1 MGGIQK
7 HSASFLIAAI
17 VSRFPDVRQFARE
30 RLAGL
35 WGEPLLV
42 SPEYEFV
49 ETSYYQA
56 SMGTDLIK
64 QFLVYSP
71 PDFDA
76 AGIADCKLASNALE
90 EEIAKTNRYLVPRP
104 LNIDPGYLTEAK
116 LVLATTKDRDHRI
129 YLRDGIFAEVTLHW
143 NHGHWGANRWTYP
156 DYQRED
162 FQLFF
167 TECRNQLRIRQRQ
180 IHSD

>member
-1 MGGIQK
+1 MGEIRR
-7 HSASFLIAAI
+7 HAASLLIAAI
-17 VSRFPDVRQFARE
+17 VSQFPDVRQFARE
-30 RLAGL
+30 RLARL
-35 WGEPLLV
+35 WGEPSLV
-42 SPEYEFV
+42 SSEFEFV
-49 ETSYYQA
+49 ETRYYQQ

-71 PDFDA
+71 PEFDA
-76 AGIADCKLASNALE
+76 AGLADWKLASNILE
-90 EEIAKTNRYLVPRP
+90 EEIAQTDRYPVLRP

-143 NHGHWGANRWTYP
+143 HHGQWAAQRWTYP
-156 DYQRED
+156 DYQRAD

-167 TECRNQLRIRQRQ
+167 TECRNLLRDRQRRAPT
-180 IHSD
+180 D